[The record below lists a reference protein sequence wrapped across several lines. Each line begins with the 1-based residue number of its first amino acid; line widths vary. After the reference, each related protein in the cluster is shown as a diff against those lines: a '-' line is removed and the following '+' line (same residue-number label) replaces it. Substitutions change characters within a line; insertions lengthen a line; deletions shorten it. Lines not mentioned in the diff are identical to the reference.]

1 MHTPIANHAPAFPS
15 TGVILDNINSME
27 DLRRLSVEDLGQL
40 SVELRNFII
49 HTLATHP
56 GHLASSL
63 GTVELTLALHY
74 VFNTPDDK
82 LIWDVGHQ
90 AYTHKIITGR
100 RDQFPTIRTYG
111 GLSGFPR
118 MDESPFDAFGTG
130 HSSTSI
136 SAALGMATASTLQG
150 NTRRQ
155 HIAVI
160 GDGSMTGGQAFEA
173 LNNAG
178 VSRANILV
186 VLNDNGISIDK
197 AVGGLSRHLTRI
209 TASPRYNRL
218 KEKVWRSLGG
228 DKTERDA
235 RRDQSLNLLQRTT
248 RMLKTAALGAPN
260 LFESLGF
267 RYFGPIDGHNV
278 AELVEVL
285 AQLKAIKGPK
295 LLHVVTKKGKG
306 LRPAERHPVAYHA
319 PGRFNAETG
328 AQIKSNTD
336 GQPLKYQ
343 DVFGHTIVELAKR
356 NPAIVGITPAMPTGC
371 SLNIMMEQMPSR
383 AFDVGIAEQ
392 HAVTFAAGLAAQ
404 GMLPFCNIY
413 SSFMQR
419 AYDQI
424 IHDVALQ
431 QLPVVLC
438 LDRAGLVG
446 DDGPTHH
453 GAFDLACLRPVP
465 NLTICAPMDEHELR
479 NMMYT
484 AQLPRQGAVAI
495 RYPRGLSV
503 HPDWRNPFE
512 ALPVGKG
519 RCLHPGT
526 DVALVSIGHI
536 GNVALAAAQKLEA
549 EGLSVAMYDMR
560 YLKPID
566 TDLLDDIL
574 SRRFRRIVTIEDGVK
589 KGGLGSAVLE
599 YFASVKSASRPSGD
613 SHSAVEVPPVTVLGL
628 PDQFVTHGPVPQL
641 HKDCGIDLETIL
653 AAARG

>member
-1 MHTPIANHAPAFPS
+1 M
-15 TGVILDNINSME
+15 TGVILDSINSIE
-27 DLRRLSVEDLGQL
+27 DLRKLRTEDLKQL
-40 SVELRNFII
+40 AIELRHYII
-49 HTLATHP
+49 DTLSQHP

-90 AYTHKIITGR
+90 AYAHKIITGR

-136 SAALGMATASTLQG
+136 SAALGMATASSLQ
-150 NTRRQ
+150 NNSKRQ

-160 GDGSMTGGQAFEA
+160 GDGAMTGGEAFEA

-178 VSRANILV
+178 VSKANILV

-197 AVGGLSRHLTRI
+197 AVGGLNKYLTRI
-209 TASPRYNRL
+209 TASPKYNKL
-218 KEKVWRSLGG
+218 KEKVWTKLGG
-228 DKTERDA
+228 NAEKRDKYAEH
-235 RRDQSLNLLQRTT
+235 SLDFFQHLTFLA
-248 RMLKTAALGAPN
+248 KTAALGAPN

-267 RYFGPIDGHNV
+267 RYFGPIDGHDV
-278 AELVEVL
+278 GELVEVL
-285 AQLKAIKGPK
+285 SQLKQIKGPK

-306 LRPAERHPVAYHA
+306 LRSAERHPVEYHA
-319 PGRFNAETG
+319 PGKFNAETG
-328 AQIKSNTD
+328 DQIKNSTS
-336 GQPLKYQ
+336 GKPLKYQ
-343 DVFGHTIVELAKR
+343 EVFGRTIIELAEK
-356 NPAIVGITPAMPTGC
+356 NPAIVGITPAMATGS
-371 SLNIMMEQMPSR
+371 SLNLMMAQMPSR

-431 QLPVVLC
+431 RLPVVLC

-453 GAFDLACLRPVP
+453 GAFDLACLRPIP
-465 NLTICAPMDEHELR
+465 QLTICAPMDEHELR
-479 NMMYT
+479 HMMYT
-484 AQLPRQGAVAI
+484 AQLPDQGAVVI

-503 HPDWRNPFE
+503 HADWRCQLQKLE
-512 ALPVGKG
+512 VGRG
-519 RCLHPGT
+519 RCVREGS
-526 DVALVSIGHI
+526 DVAILSLGHI
-536 GNVALAAAQKLEA
+536 GNAALAAAERLHD
-549 EGLSVAMYDMR
+549 EGVSTAVYDMR
-560 YLKPID
+560 YLKPLD
-566 TDLLDDIL
+566 TKLLDEVAA
-574 SRRFRRIVTIEDGVK
+574 RGFHRIVTLEDGVK
-589 KGGLGSAVLE
+589 KGGFGSAVLE
-599 YFASVKSASRPSGD
+599 YYASVGIMMPI
-613 SHSAVEVPPVTVLGL
+613 TLLGL
-628 PDQFVTHGPVPQL
+628 PDTFVTHGPVPQL
-641 HKDCGIDLETIL
+641 HKDCGIDVDGIVSACRL
-653 AAARG
+653 

>member
-1 MHTPIANHAPAFPS
+1 MHNPQGNSTPLYPS
-15 TGVILDNINSME
+15 TGVILDSINSID
-27 DLRRLSVEDLGQL
+27 DLRRLSVDDLAQL
-40 SVELRNFII
+40 SVELRHYII
-49 HTLATHP
+49 HTLASHP

-90 AYTHKIITGR
+90 AYAHKIITGR
-100 RDQFPTIRTYG
+100 RDSFPTIRTYG

-150 NTRRQ
+150 KTHRQ

-178 VSRANILV
+178 VSKANILV

-197 AVGGLSRHLTRI
+197 AVGGLSRYLTHI
-209 TASPRYNRL
+209 TASPQYNKL
-218 KEKVWRSLGG
+218 KEKLWKRLGG
-228 DKTERDA
+228 DSSERNA
-235 RRDQSLNLLQRTT
+235 RNIKSLNFFQRATF
-248 RMLKTAALGAPN
+248 MAKTAALGAPN

-285 AQLKAIKGPK
+285 SQLKNIRGPK
-295 LLHVVTKKGKG
+295 LLHVITKKGKG
-306 LRPAERHPVAYHA
+306 LRSAERHPVAYHA

-328 AQIKSNTD
+328 MQIKSSSE
-336 GQPLKYQ
+336 GKPLKYQ

-356 NPAIVGITPAMPTGC
+356 NPNIVGITPAMPTGC

-404 GMLPFCNIY
+404 GMQPYCNIY

-431 QLPVVLC
+431 RLPVILC

-453 GAFDLACLRPVP
+453 GAFDLACLRPIP

-484 AQLPRQGAVAI
+484 AQLPDQGAVVI

-503 HPDWRNPFE
+503 HPDWRNSFE
-512 ALPVGKG
+512 AIPVGRG
-519 RCLHPGT
+519 RCLHQGT
-526 DVALVSIGHI
+526 DVAIISIGHI
-536 GNVALAAAQKLEA
+536 GNTALEA
-549 EGLSVAMYDMR
+549 AVRLADEGVSAAMYDMR
-560 YLKPID
+560 YLKPLD
-566 TDLLDDIL
+566 TALLDSIL
-574 SRRFRRIVTIEDGVK
+574 AQRFRRVITVEDGVK
-589 KGGLGSAVLE
+589 KGGLGSAVTE
-599 YFASVKSASRPSGD
+599 HFAAAKSADPRI
-613 SHSAVEVPPVTVLGL
+613 EIPPVTILGL
-628 PDQFVTHGPVPQL
+628 PDLFVTNGPVPQL
-641 HKDCGIDLETIL
+641 HKDCGIDLDSIL
-653 AAARG
+653 AAART

>member
-40 SVELRNFII
+40 SVELRNYII

-100 RDQFPTIRTYG
+100 SDQFPTIRTYG

-356 NPAIVGITPAMPTGC
+356 NPDIVGITPAMPTGC

-453 GAFDLACLRPVP
+453 GAFDLAYLRPVP

>member
-1 MHTPIANHAPAFPS
+1 MHTPIANHAPDFPS

-40 SVELRNFII
+40 SVELRNYII

-453 GAFDLACLRPVP
+453 GAFDLAYLRPVP

>member
-40 SVELRNFII
+40 SVELRNYII

-336 GQPLKYQ
+336 GLPLKYQ

-453 GAFDLACLRPVP
+453 GAFDLAYLRPVP